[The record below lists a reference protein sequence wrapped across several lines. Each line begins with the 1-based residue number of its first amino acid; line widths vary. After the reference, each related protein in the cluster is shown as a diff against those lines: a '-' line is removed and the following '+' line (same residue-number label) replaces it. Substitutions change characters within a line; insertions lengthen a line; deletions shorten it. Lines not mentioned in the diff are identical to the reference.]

1 MQIICTMKEEQLKHL
16 EFIQGVITRMGS
28 NSFYIKGWTITLV
41 AALLALYSSRPNV
54 AYLFVGL
61 VPAVVFWFLD
71 SYYLWQE
78 RRFRGLY
85 KDAAGLTEYQVSV
98 FSMSIERYTAALDK
112 EYSFVRL
119 LWSKTIVWFYGVI
132 VVFLLLGSFIVLY
145 WNECYGVAV

>member
-61 VPAVVFWFLD
+61 VPVVVFWFLD

-85 KDAAGLTEYQVSV
+85 NDAAGLTEHKVPV
-98 FSMSIERYTAALDK
+98 FSMSIARYTAALSK
-112 EYSFVRL
+112 EYSFGRL
-119 LWSKTIVWFYGVI
+119 LRSKTIVWFYGVI
-132 VVFLLLGSFIVLY
+132 VVLLLLGIMVICC
-145 WNECYGVAV
+145 NACYSVAV

>member
-1 MQIICTMKEEQLKHL
+1 MKEEQLKHL